1 VPGVEKPVA
10 LIATSEKGGVTLKL
24 SVNIPGGHSSFPGKA
39 TSIDVLA
46 KALYDLRS
54 HPFPPDIAPSLA
66 DFIEYVSPE
75 MPFHQKLV
83 MGNSWLFKPL
93 IYNIY
98 SQTPMGDACIR
109 TTMVPTII
117 NAGVKSNVV
126 PTIATASVNFRNLPG
141 TSIDEV
147 IAHTQK
153 AINND
158 QVKISVMPVPREA
171 TFTSSPDSM
180 GFQAMMSPVKHHFDD
195 AIVSPFI
202 LIGGTDSRHFKDIT
216 PNIYRFS
223 PMIDPIGFHGV
234 DEQLKIS
241 DYSKTIGFYHEF
253 ILNL

>member
-1 VPGVEKPVA
+1 
-10 LIATSEKGGVTLKL
+10 
-24 SVNIPGGHSSFPGKA
+24 
-39 TSIDVLA
+39 
-46 KALYDLRS
+46 
-54 HPFPPDIAPSLA
+54 
-66 DFIEYVSPE
+66 
-75 MPFHQKLV
+75 
-83 MGNSWLFKPL
+83 
-93 IYNIY
+93 
-98 SQTPMGDACIR
+98 
-109 TTMVPTII
+109 
-117 NAGVKSNVV
+117 VKSNVV